1 MKNEIKS
8 QKQQIA
14 EFKTSRCVVIK
25 LYLRL
30 NNETMESAKEK
41 AVTLVNQTVFK
52 HKNLAKLLGTE
63 AYQVHFCG
71 EDSVKLDHKKGMAFD
86 CACPFDKRP

>member
-1 MKNEIKS
+1 MKNKIKS
-8 QKQQIA
+8 QKQQVA
-14 EFKTSRCVVIK
+14 EHKASRCVVIK

-30 NNETMESAKEK
+30 NKETMGSAKEK
-41 AVTLVNQTVFK
+41 AVKLVRQTVFK

-63 AYQVHFCG
+63 AFQVHFCG
-71 EDSVKLDHKKGMAFD
+71 DDGVKLDHKKGMMFD